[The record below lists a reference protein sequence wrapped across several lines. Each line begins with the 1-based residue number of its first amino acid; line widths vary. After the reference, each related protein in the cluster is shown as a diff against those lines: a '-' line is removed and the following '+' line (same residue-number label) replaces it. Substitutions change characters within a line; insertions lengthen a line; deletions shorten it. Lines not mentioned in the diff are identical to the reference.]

1 MFDTQSS
8 SKARLKNDTLGNDAL
23 TKLYNAF
30 ATMSDVDFESVCV
43 DTVQAGRGHQP
54 TKDKIAEAITNGQLT
69 GEQIA
74 GLKQLEMKLKAEEQ
88 DRGFKYAELEFK
100 DRADA
105 RQMAVQTGAKT
116 PAVLTWLIVA
126 IVLGLEGYI
135 LFEGTPEKVS
145 EIVMGRILGTLDM
158 CLVTVLSYWFGT
170 TYGSSRKTDLLV
182 GSK

>member
-1 MFDTQSS
+1 MDWLDV
-8 SKARLKNDTLGNDAL
+8 LKKVAPTVASATLGPLAGTVVTAVGAL
-23 TKLYNAF
+23 F
-30 ATMSDVDFESVCV
+30 DISE
-43 DTVQAGRGHQP
+43 P

-116 PAVLTWLIVA
+116 PAVLTWLIVV
-126 IVLGLEGYI
+126 IVLSLEGYI

-170 TYGSSRKTDLLV
+170 TYGSSRKTDLLA
-182 GSK
+182 GGK

>member
-1 MFDTQSS
+1 MDWLDVLRKVAPTVASAVGGPLAGAAVSAIGELLGISEPTQS
-8 SKARLKNDTLGNDAL
+8 
-23 TKLYNAF
+23 
-30 ATMSDVDFESVCV
+30 
-43 DTVQAGRGHQP
+43 
-54 TKDKIAEAITNGQLT
+54 KIAEAITNGQLT

-74 GLKQLEMKLKAEEQ
+74 GLKQLEMKLKAEEAE
-88 DRGFKYAELEFK
+88 RGFKYAELEFK

-126 IVLGLEGYI
+126 IVLSLEGYI

-182 GSK
+182 GK

>member
-1 MFDTQSS
+1 MDWLGVLKSLAPTVASAFGGPLAGSVVTLVGELLGVSEPTQA
-8 SKARLKNDTLGNDAL
+8 KIEA
-23 TKLYNAF
+23 AF
-30 ATMSDVDFESVCV
+30 V
-43 DTVQAGRGHQP
+43 
-54 TKDKIAEAITNGQLT
+54 NGQLT

-88 DRGFKYAELEFK
+88 ERGFKYAELEYK

-105 RQMAVQTGAKT
+105 RNMAVQTGAKT

-135 LFEGTPEKVS
+135 LFNGTPERVS

-158 CLVTVLSYWFGT
+158 CLITVLSYWFGT
-170 TYGSSRKTDLLV
+170 TYGSSRKTDMLA
-182 GSK
+182 GK

>member
-1 MFDTQSS
+1 MNWLDTI
-8 SKARLKNDTLGNDAL
+8 KTLSPTVASAL
-23 TKLYNAF
+23 CGPL
-30 ATMSDVDFESVCV
+30 
-43 DTVQAGRGHQP
+43 AGVAVTAIGSLLGISEP
-54 TKDKIAEAITNGQLT
+54 TRAKIEDAITNGQLT

-74 GLKQLEMKLKAEEQ
+74 GIKTLELKLKGEEQ
-88 DRGFKYAELEFK
+88 ERGFKYAELEFK
-100 DRADA
+100 DRSDA

-135 LFEGTPEKVS
+135 LFEGTPTRVS

-170 TYGSSRKTDLLV
+170 TYGSSRKTDILA
-182 GSK
+182 GGK

>member
-1 MFDTQSS
+1 MDWLSV
-8 SKARLKNDTLGNDAL
+8 LKSLAPTVASALGGPL
-23 TKLYNAF
+23 
-30 ATMSDVDFESVCV
+30 
-43 DTVQAGRGHQP
+43 AGSAVIAIGELLGVSEP
-54 TKDKIAEAITNGQLT
+54 TKAKIEEAFINGQLT

-88 DRGFKYAELEFK
+88 DRGFKYAELEYK

-105 RQMAVQTGAKT
+105 RNMAVQTGAKT

-135 LFEGTPEKVS
+135 LFEGTPERVS

-158 CLVTVLSYWFGT
+158 CLITVLSYWFGT
-170 TYGSSRKTDLLV
+170 TYGSSRKTDMLA
-182 GSK
+182 GGK